1 MFLLSSCATYVTWA
15 NFRIENMVTAPVR
28 GRVMM
33 FQPSCLQDLLK
44 THAFCNFAIH
54 SCGNVNAMIWIP
66 CKGYRPKPIIS
77 TFAAFLLHFSKI
89 ASAKLRRVT
98 CCHTGHPS
106 FCTSFACSHDALSMH
121 RHRTWYLWCWHIHGL
136 SATLE
141 SWEWPSWRDT
151 RFGHILESLPSSRIA
166 SSEWE
171 QWTETVYVSPGT
183 IWSSAF
189 VSWIAQRPC
198 TVCDN
203 TGNILSY
210 CWETHWKPISLH
222 STKL

>member
-1 MFLLSSCATYVTWA
+1 MWWPEF
-15 NFRIENMVTAPVR
+15 PVR
-28 GRVMM
+28 V
-33 FQPSCLQDLLK
+33 
-44 THAFCNFAIH
+44 
-54 SCGNVNAMIWIP
+54 
-66 CKGYRPKPIIS
+66 YRLKPIIS
-77 TFAAFLLHFSKI
+77 TFSAFLLHFSKI
-89 ASAKLRRVT
+89 ASAKLRCVT

-106 FCTSFACSHDALSMH
+106 FCTSFACSHDTTSMR
-121 RHRTWYLWCWHIHGL
+121 RHRTWYLWYWHIHGL
-136 SATLE
+136 SVTLE

-151 RFGHILESLPSSRIA
+151 RFGHIVESLPSSRIA

-210 CWETHWKPISLH
+210 GWETHWKPLSLLRNC
-222 STKL
+222 STQVHPNDYYGYGFECFAFAQAKEAIARPDVAKNKDPRSKLCQS